1 MKALQSLLHASL
13 LASLQEARARIAFGP
28 KARAEFYALLQAFV
42 TDAVPL
48 FDAVKDVHDGYVAS
62 GNAKRLVTER
72 ILDGARGASGSVQ
85 RMSESMTW
93 CASPAEVLALDA
105 GEQAGTVALGLQT
118 ARDVALRN
126 AQLLKS
132 IAGRL
137 LYPLGFLAGL
147 VGLLIFVRREL
158 IPLFSDLLPR
168 ARWPRMPSI
177 LGSITDFVPVGLP
190 VAIGGIGVYLLVF
203 HITASRWRPGPVRRQ
218 FDRFVFPYTVYAQAN
233 LAITLT
239 GLSALVGAKVSFGS
253 ALERI
258 RDTATPW
265 LRAQLDGVILS
276 LRKGEREGDALAR
289 LYGGQEQWLISAY
302 GKRSN
307 FAEALSGLSVRINER
322 LLGRIAKQFF
332 ALSVLLLAFGAAILA
347 VLQLSFGEVALAIK
361 ASQ

>member
-1 MKALQSLLHASL
+1 MKHRRTQPRQSLLDGFH
-13 LASLQEARARIAFGP
+13 EVRAKLAFGP

-42 TDAVPL
+42 ADAVPL
-48 FDAVKDVHDGYVAS
+48 FDAVRDVHEGYVAS
-62 GNAKRLVTER
+62 GSAKRLITER
-72 ILDGARGASGSVQ
+72 ILGGARGASGSVR
-85 RMSESMTW
+85 RMSESMAW

-132 IAGRL
+132 IVGRL
-137 LYPLGFLAGL
+137 LYPIGFLAGL
-147 VGLLIFVRREL
+147 VGLLIFVRSEL
-158 IPLFSDLLPR
+158 IPLFTDLLPR
-168 ARWPRMPSI
+168 AKWPRMPSI
-177 LGSITDFVPVGLP
+177 LGTITDFVPVGLP
-190 VAIGGIGVYLLVF
+190 VAIGCVCVYLVVF
-203 HITASRWRPGPVRRQ
+203 QVTASRWKPGPVRRQ
-218 FDRFVFPYTVYAQAN
+218 FDRYVFPYTVYAQAN

-258 RDTATPW
+258 RDTSTPW

-276 LRKGEREGDALAR
+276 LRNGEREGDALAR
-289 LYGGQEQWLISAY
+289 LYGGQERWLISAY

-307 FAEALSGLSVRINER
+307 FAEALAGLSARINER
-322 LLGRIAKQFF
+322 LLGRIARRFF
-332 ALSVLLLAFGAAILA
+332 ALSVLLLAFGAAVLA

-361 ASQ
+361 ATQ